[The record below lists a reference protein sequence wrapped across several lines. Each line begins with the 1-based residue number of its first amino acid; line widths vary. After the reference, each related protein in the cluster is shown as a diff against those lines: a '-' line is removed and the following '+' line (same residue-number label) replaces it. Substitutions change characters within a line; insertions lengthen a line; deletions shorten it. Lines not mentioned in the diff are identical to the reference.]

1 MIYLTNR
8 ILKTINEK
16 HPQFSTKTDFLF
28 HRDIVEFYISKKCG
42 MLLLL
47 KTKFFSKEVNKKL
60 NTLENTLQKLFEGIH
75 CEKKRRIRFERKV
88 LILIK
93 FFAIFVKNCPN
104 DVIQKYRKYSK
115 YSIYYNF
122 Q

>member
-28 HRDIVEFYISKKCG
+28 HRDIVEFYISKKYG

-47 KTKFFSKEVNKKL
+47 KTKIYSKEVNKKL
-60 NTLENTLQKLFEGIH
+60 NTLEICKSYLKEFIARKNEEFVLK
-75 CEKKRRIRFERKV
+75 EKF
-88 LILIK
+88 
-93 FFAIFVKNCPN
+93 
-104 DVIQKYRKYSK
+104 
-115 YSIYYNF
+115 
-122 Q
+122 